1 MKICTALL
9 NNNNKFSLFRA
20 FQSGWY
26 RRPNT
31 EGRIYQKTSGQKRLN
46 LSKNVRPKMTIRLNL
61 PKISY
66 YYIQLKTG
74 LTERLVI
81 LTESISSNLNFYVTK
96 HKFWYIRC
104 ITAINTFWP
113 YDNFRPYG
121 IDYLVFWLLFIWP
134 SDFGHLTPPYFNLNT
149 SLFWQK

>member
-1 MKICTALL
+1 
-9 NNNNKFSLFRA
+9 
-20 FQSGWY
+20 
-26 RRPNT
+26 
-31 EGRIYQKTSGQKRLN
+31 
-46 LSKNVRPKMTIRLNL
+46 MTIRLNL

-149 SLFWQK
+149 SLFWQKWGEFLNEYVLSVFLEIWVKIVPTLRLKQFSKHFSFNFLYFKRFADTIEDL